1 MLKECPVIGP
11 RLFLICGLPGAG
23 KTTLAQEIE
32 RRFRAVR
39 FCPDEWLADLSLDL
53 YDEVSREKVEQLQ
66 WKVARALLSLDVPV
80 IIEWGTWG
88 RSERDRLRIEA
99 KALGASVE
107 LHYLDVPID
116 ILYERIR
123 GRGAENPPL
132 ERKDLVAWSQIFE
145 KPGSEEVALYDPP
158 IAI

>member
-1 MLKECPVIGP
+1 VVGA

-32 RRFRAVR
+32 RRFHAVR

-53 YDEVSREKVEQLQ
+53 YDEARREKVERLQ
-66 WKVARALLSLDVPV
+66 WKLARTLLCLDVPV

-99 KALGASVE
+99 KSLGASVE
-107 LHYLDVPID
+107 LHYLDVPLD
-116 ILYERIR
+116 ILCERIR
-123 GRGAENPPL
+123 GRGAEKPPL
-132 ERKDLVAWSQIFE
+132 ERKDLLGWIKIFE
-145 KPGSEEVALYDPP
+145 KPSPEEVALFDPP
-158 IAI
+158 MAV